1 MPDKRGSSIAV
12 PGLGDPDRK
21 RALNV
26 LAQRRYREFW
36 SRLRLNLRLII
47 EVRTKEA

>member
-1 MPDKRGSSIAV
+1 MPDKRRLPIAV

-36 SRLRLNLRLII
+36 SRLKLNLRLII
-47 EVRTKEA
+47 EVRAKEA

>member
-1 MPDKRGSSIAV
+1 MPERGAASIAV
-12 PGLGDPDRK
+12 PEPGDPDRK

-36 SRLRLNLRLII
+36 ISQG
-47 EVRTKEA
+47 